1 MDYLENQ
8 CVRERW
14 PEYCEFEL
22 HADTDLGYAD
32 IQLSARSA
40 EEVGTFIYNSDRVTF
55 RDVLC

>member
-40 EEVGTFIYNSDRVTF
+40 EEVGHNIYLLIYIHSDRVTF
-55 RDVLC
+55 

>member
-14 PEYCEFEL
+14 PEYCKFEL

-40 EEVGTFIYNSDRVTF
+40 EEVGTYI
-55 RDVLC
+55 